1 MATAFHRALSAEFQ
15 PALFGPRGFSR
26 APVSLDAKLGRGGLD
41 RTLCRITD
49 LSPQGARI
57 DTYSALKR
65 GTVIW
70 LTIPGAGTIA
80 ATIKWADDFQ
90 AGCSFHTPL
99 PDHLYEALVE
109 VGSA

>member
-1 MATAFHRALSAEFQ
+1 MATASHRVLSAEFQ
-15 PALFGPRGFSR
+15 PAVFGFRSTPH

-49 LSPQGARI
+49 LSPDGARI
-57 DTYSALKR
+57 HTYSALKR
-65 GTVIW
+65 EMVIW
-70 LTIPGAGTIA
+70 LTIPGAGTLA

-90 AGCSFHTPL
+90 AGCRFHTPL
-99 PDHLYEALVE
+99 PDHLFEALVE